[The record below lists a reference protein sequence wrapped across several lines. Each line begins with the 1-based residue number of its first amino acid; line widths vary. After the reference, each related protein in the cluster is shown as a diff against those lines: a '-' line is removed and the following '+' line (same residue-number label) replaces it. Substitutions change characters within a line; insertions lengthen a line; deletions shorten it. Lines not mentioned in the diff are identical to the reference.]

1 MQKINFKKIHTHHLW
16 KNFELDADNIV
27 IEDDGLKLASSY
39 IYKSGKVVL
48 DDGNFNISDIAVNE
62 CSIIYFIDQNRNLVF
77 TYEKDTGTVNTI
89 GCNSGILSTGLNS
102 PSSIAID
109 KDTIYIADNGNARI
123 VAIARS
129 NLQIRWIL
137 SKGPKSESLGDIS
150 DLAVDE
156 DGNIYAVEMTKN
168 RILCMDRSSSISG
181 VIGSDQLSQPTDIA
195 LDNDGNIYV
204 LDKSSVYIFRHDKE
218 LIHIHID
225 GIVPKGLA
233 VDINKQIFIGESGL
247 ELLKKKTIYKLD
259 PVDGKLIPLWSYRG
273 AVNRLINDIEGNLYV
288 INDKGDQL
296 TLLPYTKVYN
306 SNDDGVFR
314 GTFISKPIDSQV
326 IKNKWHRSLLEGVF
340 KPGTQIELLYFIS
353 DKKPSKDSEITDK
366 SDNEW
371 LVAISDTSSFQG
383 EERRDALF
391 LEDIAGQYLWFKIIL
406 TGSETISPEVS
417 SFMVYFPRISYLD
430 HLPAMYQ
437 EDPISRSFLEH
448 FLSIFE
454 SIFYEIDVTVEHIE
468 RFFDANGAPVEFL
481 SWLGSWVA
489 LSMDENWSEEKKRS
503 IIQHAVSLYKKRGTR
518 EGLEDTIELLT
529 DHKPLIVENFYKDHK
544 SKVNPRYS
552 SDLLKSYKVIFFPPG
567 EAMIKSSGGIEVP
580 LVDVLYGNERFGF
593 CVFLDRLSLKENSL
607 DMIKRVIED
616 QKPAHTCYGLT
627 VMEPWFYL
635 DMHTY
640 LSINTALTKPEFILG
655 KSSVIGRDTVLD
667 DFEHAAQVGRH
678 SRIDIDTE
686 LS

>member
-16 KNFELDADNIV
+16 ENFKLDAENIV
-27 IEDDGLKLASSY
+27 IKDDGLKLESSY

-62 CSIIYFIDQNRNLVF
+62 CSIIYFIDQDRNLVF
-77 TYEKDTGTVNTI
+77 TYEKDTGAVNTI
-89 GCNSGILSTGLNS
+89 GCNSGVLSTGLNS

-109 KDTIYIADNGNARI
+109 RDTIYIADNGNARI

-137 SKGPKSESLGDIS
+137 SKGPKGEPLGDIC

-156 DGNIYAVEMTKN
+156 ENIYAAEMTKN
-168 RILCMDRSSSISG
+168 RILCIDRSSSISG

-195 LDNDGNIYV
+195 LDKDGNIYV
-204 LDKSSVYIFRHDKE
+204 LDNNSVYIFRHDRE
-218 LIHIHID
+218 LIQTIPIVD
-225 GIVPKGLA
+225 IVPKGLA

-247 ELLKKKTIYKLD
+247 VEPLKEKTIYKLY
-259 PVDGKLIPLWSYRG
+259 PDGRLIPLWSYRG
-273 AVNRLINDIEGNLYV
+273 AVDRLITDNESNLYV

-296 TLLPYTKVYN
+296 TLLPYTKVNN

-326 IKNKWHRSLLEGVF
+326 IKTKWHRSLLEGVF
-340 KPGTQIELLYFIS
+340 KPGTQIELLYLIS
-353 DKKPSKDSEITDK
+353 DRLLADSEITAK

-371 LVAISDTSSFQG
+371 LIAISDTSSFQG
-383 EERRDALF
+383 EEKRDALF
-391 LEDIAGQYLWFKIIL
+391 LDDITGQYLWFKIIL
-406 TGSETISPEVS
+406 SGSETISPIVS
-417 SFMVYFPRISYLD
+417 SFTVFFPRISYLD

-468 RFFDANGAPVEFL
+468 RFFDANGAPAEFL

-489 LSMDENWSEEKKRS
+489 ISMDENWSEEKKRL

-518 EGLEDTIELLT
+518 EGLEDTIELIT

-544 SKVNPRYS
+544 SQVNPRYS
-552 SDLLKSYKVIFFPPG
+552 PDLPESYKVIFFPSG
-567 EAMIKSSGGIEVP
+567 EAKIKSSGGKEVP

-593 CVFLDRLSLKENSL
+593 CVFLERSILKENSL
-607 DMIKRVIED
+607 DMIRRVIED

-640 LSINTALTKPEFILG
+640 LGINTALTKPEFILG
-655 KSSVIGRDTVLD
+655 KSSVIGRNTVLD

>member
-1 MQKINFKKIHTHHLW
+1 MQKINFKKIHTRHLW
-16 KNFELDADNIV
+16 ENFKLDAENIV
-27 IEDDGLKLASSY
+27 IEDDGLKLESSY

-62 CSIIYFIDQNRNLVF
+62 CSIIYFIDQDRNLVF
-77 TYEKDTGTVNTI
+77 TYEKDTGAVNTI
-89 GCNSGILSTGLNS
+89 GCNSGVLSTGLNS

-109 KDTIYIADNGNARI
+109 RDTIYIADNGNARI

-137 SKGPKSESLGDIS
+137 SKGPKGELLGDIC

-156 DGNIYAVEMTKN
+156 EKIYAVEMTKN
-168 RILCMDRSSSISG
+168 RILCIDRSSSISG
-181 VIGSDQLSQPTDIA
+181 VIGSDLLSQPTDIA
-195 LDNDGNIYV
+195 LDKDGNIYV
-204 LDKSSVYIFRHDKE
+204 LDNNSVYIFRHDGE
-218 LIHIHID
+218 LIQTILIVD
-225 GIVPKGLA
+225 IVPKGLA

-247 ELLKKKTIYKLD
+247 VEPLKEKTIYKLY
-259 PVDGKLIPLWSYRG
+259 PDGRLIPLWSYRG
-273 AVNRLINDIEGNLYV
+273 AVDRLITDNESNLYV

-296 TLLPYTKVYN
+296 TLLPYTKVNN

-326 IKNKWHRSLLEGVF
+326 IKTKWHRSLLEGVF
-340 KPGTQIELLYFIS
+340 KPGTQIELLYLIS
-353 DKKPSKDSEITDK
+353 DRLLADSEITAK

-371 LVAISDTSSFQG
+371 SIAISDTSSFQG
-383 EERRDALF
+383 EEKRDALF
-391 LEDIAGQYLWFKIIL
+391 LDDITGQYLWFKIIL
-406 TGSETISPEVS
+406 SGSETISPIVS
-417 SFMVYFPRISYLD
+417 SFTVFFPRISYLD

-468 RFFDANGAPVEFL
+468 RFFDANGAPAEFL

-489 LSMDENWSEEKKRS
+489 ISMDENWSEEKKRL

-518 EGLEDTIELLT
+518 EGLEDTIELIT

-544 SKVNPRYS
+544 SQVNPLYS
-552 SDLLKSYKVIFFPPG
+552 PDLLKSYKVIFFPSG
-567 EAMIKSSGGIEVP
+567 EAKIKSSGAIEVP

-593 CVFLDRLSLKENSL
+593 CVFLERSSLKENSL
-607 DMIKRVIED
+607 DMIRRVIED
-616 QKPAHTCYGLT
+616 QKPAHTCHGLT

-640 LSINTALTKPEFILG
+640 LGINTALTKPEFILG

>member
-1 MQKINFKKIHTHHLW
+1 MQQINFKKIHTRHLW
-16 KNFELDADNIV
+16 ENFKLDVEKIV
-27 IEDDGLKLASSY
+27 IEDDGLKLESSY

-62 CSIIYFIDQNRNLVF
+62 CSIIYFIDQDKNLVF

-137 SKGPKSESLGDIS
+137 SKGPKSEPLGEIN

-181 VIGSDQLSQPTDIA
+181 VIGSDHLSQPTDIA
-195 LDNDGNIYV
+195 LDKDGNIYV
-204 LDKSSVYIFRHDKE
+204 LDNNSVYIFRPDKE
-218 LIHIHID
+218 LIQTIPIV

-259 PVDGKLIPLWSYRG
+259 LDGSLIPLWSYRG

-353 DKKPSKDSEITDK
+353 DKKPLQDNEITDK

-468 RFFDANGAPVEFL
+468 RFFDANGAPAEFL

-489 LSMDENWSEEKKRS
+489 LSMDENWSEKRKRL

-529 DHKPLIVENFYKDHK
+529 DHKPLIVENFYKDHEYQ
-544 SKVNPRYS
+544 VNPRHS
-552 SDLLKSYKVIFFPPG
+552 QDLLKSNEVIFFPHG
-567 EAMIKSSGGIEVP
+567 EAKIKSSGGIEVS

-593 CVFLDRLSLKENSL
+593 CVFLERSSLKENNL

-640 LSINTALTKPEFILG
+640 LGINTALTKPEFILG